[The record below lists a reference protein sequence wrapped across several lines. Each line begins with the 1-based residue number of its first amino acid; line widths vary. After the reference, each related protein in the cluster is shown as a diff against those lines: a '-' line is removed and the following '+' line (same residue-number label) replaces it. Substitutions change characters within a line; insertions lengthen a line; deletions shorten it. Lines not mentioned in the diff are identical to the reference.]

1 MSVGSRLAEGG
12 RRNGLQPHFRRRN
25 SVGMPALTLLVLSG
39 AAVATGLACVCWG
52 TFVRCPGEVEW
63 WGYVEP
69 GAEPMAVPCS
79 SYECSRNCECSA
91 HVLSCVLC
99 VLSTP
104 LGNARATLCNACV
117 MSWCRVFASTAGR
130 VPEECSPPARALQ
143 MALYCLSVAFPATV
157 ISAWISWR
165 VFALQDPYY
174 RYLRYPKKDLITWE
188 KILMRGR

>member
-69 GAEPMAVPCS
+69 GAKPMAVPCS
-79 SYECSRNCECSA
+79 SYECSRYRTWSA
-91 HVLSCVLC
+91 H
-99 VLSTP
+99 
-104 LGNARATLCNACV
+104 
-117 MSWCRVFASTAGR
+117 
-130 VPEECSPPARALQ
+130 
-143 MALYCLSVAFPATV
+143 
-157 ISAWISWR
+157 
-165 VFALQDPYY
+165 
-174 RYLRYPKKDLITWE
+174 
-188 KILMRGR
+188 